1 MVPSPV
7 PVLTVIVQ
15 LVPEPLTLL
24 TDAPLTPL
32 LFKEKSPIVKPVTE
46 AAKVA
51 VYCTE
56 DALVV
61 VLLTAVNELMVVLG
75 VLSVPDT
82 AWFTVVAPPPLTDM
96 LPDMVPTVPVPARRA

>member
-1 MVPSPV
+1 MVPSPL

-32 LFKEKSPIVKPVTE
+32 LFKEKSLVDKPVTE

-56 DALVV
+56 DAFVV

-75 VLSVPDT
+75 ELSVPDT
-82 AWFTVVAPPPLTDM
+82 AWFTVLAPPPPTDT
-96 LPDMVPTVPVPARRA
+96 LPDMVPSEPVPARRT